1 MYTLYPHKSTFQ
13 ELLKLINKNKMATK
27 KKTTAKPKT
36 YTLTEEQFQQ
46 LHELSTGIASIRNEL
61 YSVNDEKNLSTVM
74 FTIGRIYTEA
84 NSCEDKL
91 DNILG
96 EFEDDSDDLS
106 W

>member
-1 MYTLYPHKSTFQ
+1 MSDTFQ
-13 ELLKLINKNKMATK
+13 DLLKLIKQHKMATK
-27 KKTTAKPKT
+27 KKTTTVAKPKT

-74 FTIGRIYTEA
+74 FTIGRIYTEV
-84 NSCEDKL
+84 NDCEDKL